1 MLQPT
6 ILIPATSP
14 EAAVAAARER
24 ATRSMRALSELLTQR
39 PELRGVHAPADL
51 TDESLRWSA

>member
-6 ILIPATSP
+6 ILSPATTP
-14 EAAVAAARER
+14 EAAAAAARER
-24 ATRSMRALSELLTQR
+24 ATRSMRGLSELLAQR

-51 TDESLRWSA
+51 TDEALRWSA